1 MKEMYKGMVNS
12 PQTKLSKAINSADT
26 DIYVKDGLAF
36 PKGPNLAVIGT
47 DKSAETILYS
57 SVNNDIL
64 VGCTRGYQ
72 GEAKTWDV
80 NTPIARNFT
89 EADLDAVQEN
99 IKSLDENK
107 VSKENGKQLSTN
119 DYTTEAKAKVDAI
132 PADPKYTDTIQDLS
146 GYVKKSDVFDRLTY
160 NGNEEELSNIPFSA
174 QQGVFLWGRLSQIAP
189 GGFIDPDKIVP
200 KISIQDREPIQDSE
214 LQGILLSGALNELF
228 LRTTKLNERKADK
241 SAIKDVSRF
250 KTKGEISDLK
260 YSTLK
265 NLKPGFYNVNN
276 IDIISD
282 GKTLATSV
290 FVNSL
295 YLLPQI
301 TGSLFVGVEYI
312 PPAHYPFIYMC
323 ASTSNDELYWY
334 KVASGFDINNI
345 KSKLP
350 KVATI
355 DNLTF
360 TKIDNLVTVTGYVQG
375 SYSNGQLVS
384 AMPYA
389 AKEEMTVAAYPSD
402 DPIPFYL
409 KVIDSEIKYIGQ
421 KSVNERLSLNF
432 AFVTKS

>member
-89 EADLDAVQEN
+89 EADLDTVQEN

-146 GYVKKSDVFDRLTY
+146 EYLKKSDVFDSKTFDGDQTKLKD
-160 NGNEEELSNIPFSA
+160 IPFSA
-174 QQGVFLWGRLSQIAP
+174 NQGVTLWWLLNRIAP
-189 GGFIDPDKIVP
+189 DGELDLSRTVA
-200 KISIQDREPIQDSE
+200 KISIPDREPYPNNE
-214 LQGILLSGALNELF
+214 LQGLLLSGALNELF

-241 SAIKDVSRF
+241 TEIKTKLSEMTDDATHRLVTDTEKTTWNNKLDSVSGKDVSLS
-250 KTKGEISDLK
+250 KTKGYENASAWQ
-260 YSTLK
+260 
-265 NLKPGFYNVNN
+265 NVSSSR
-276 IDIISD
+276 D
-282 GKTLATSV
+282 
-290 FVNSL
+290 
-295 YLLPQI
+295 
-301 TGSLFVGVEYI
+301 VEDWI
-312 PPAHYPFIYMC
+312 GDFDKR
-323 ASTSNDELYWY
+323 TREN
-334 KVASGFDINNI
+334 KVAISN
-345 KSKLP
+345 
-350 KVATI
+350 VAKIVVLTESEYKALSNKDQNTI
-355 DNLTF
+355 
-360 TKIDNLVTVTGYVQG
+360 Y
-375 SYSNGQLVS
+375 
-384 AMPYA
+384 
-389 AKEEMTVAAYPSD
+389 
-402 DPIPFYL
+402 
-409 KVIDSEIKYIGQ
+409 
-421 KSVNERLSLNF
+421 
-432 AFVTKS
+432 FVR

>member
-12 PQTKLSKAINSADT
+12 PQTKIDQAINAADT
-26 DIYVKDGLAF
+26 DIKVKDGSVF
-36 PKGPNLAVIGT
+36 PEGPNLATIGI
-47 DKSAETILYS
+47 DQYAETILYS
-57 SVNNDIL
+57 AVNNNIL

-72 GEAKTWDV
+72 GVAKNWES
-80 NTPIARNFT
+80 NSPIARNFT

-107 VSKENGKQLSTN
+107 VNKENGKQLSTN
-119 DYTTEAKAKVDAI
+119 DYTTEDKAKVDAI
-132 PADPKYTDTIQDLS
+132 PADPKYTDTVQDLS
-146 GYVKKSDVFDRLTY
+146 GYVKKSDVFDGKTSGGDDEKLRDV
-160 NGNEEELSNIPFSA
+160 PFSA
-174 QQGVFLWGRLSQIAP
+174 RQGVWLWNRLDRVAP

-200 KISIQDREPIQDSE
+200 KISIQDREPYPNNE
-214 LQGILLSGALNELF
+214 LRGLLLSGALDELF